1 MEPSDW
7 MDQPFISYAQNY
19 EDVMLW
25 RALRHIERGF
35 YIDIGA
41 WSPDLDS
48 VTRAFSEREWRGI
61 NIEPDPYY
69 FAQLTERRPNDIN
82 LRLAIGAHSGTTAMY
97 FIPQSG
103 LSTAAEKLVIDYRA
117 KGWELREEVVELSTL
132 AEVCSAYVA
141 SGLDIHFL
149 KIDVEGLERD
159 VLAGNDWSRFR
170 PWIVIVEAMLPN
182 SQIECHGEWD
192 DIITSAGY
200 QFVYA
205 DGLNR
210 YYVAPEHPELAAAFR
225 FPPNR
230 FDLFIPATLA
240 SALEDLSR
248 SSADLNSAIQRAECC
263 ESCRDEAQRRLATAE
278 RVLQESQ
285 KRVAATER
293 LLEESQKRVESQEGD
308 LIASRQRESD
318 LRNAKAEAA
327 RRANTAEADLR
338 ERQNITA
345 QYEALLKSTSWR
357 WTAPLRMLAALVP
370 DAIRGRLH

>member
-1 MEPSDW
+1 MTKSACLDMEPSDW

-61 NIEPDPYY
+61 NIEPNPYY

-159 VLAGNDWSRFR
+159 VLAGNDWSCGATDLRRMLIYCCRRSMSPR
-170 PWIVIVEAMLPN
+170 PIGCWIA
-182 SQIECHGEWD
+182 
-192 DIITSAGY
+192 
-200 QFVYA
+200 
-205 DGLNR
+205 
-210 YYVAPEHPELAAAFR
+210 
-225 FPPNR
+225 
-230 FDLFIPATLA
+230 
-240 SALEDLSR
+240 
-248 SSADLNSAIQRAECC
+248 
-263 ESCRDEAQRRLATAE
+263 ESCMH
-278 RVLQESQ
+278 
-285 KRVAATER
+285 
-293 LLEESQKRVESQEGD
+293 
-308 LIASRQRESD
+308 
-318 LRNAKAEAA
+318 
-327 RRANTAEADLR
+327 
-338 ERQNITA
+338 
-345 QYEALLKSTSWR
+345 TSS
-357 WTAPLRMLAALVP
+357 M
-370 DAIRGRLH
+370 I